1 MIYDQRIVM
10 DYYNRAKVL
19 LMTSRHE
26 SWGNVYSEAAALGCY
41 IISTDV
47 GGAKMCSNDWQFGT
61 KVPQEDSEQL
71 AEIIQNYI
79 DSKIVVDLEKRIPF
93 TSIIY
98 NVMLRNVLLPK
109 L

>member
-1 MIYDQRIVM
+1 M
-10 DYYNRAKVL
+10 DYYNRAKML

-47 GGAKMCSNDWQFGT
+47 GGAKMCSNDWRFGT

-71 AEIIQNYI
+71 AETIQYFI
-79 DSKIVVDLEKRIPF
+79 DSKIFVDSEKSIPH
-93 TSIIY
+93 SSLLY
-98 NVMLRNVLLPK
+98 SRMMRNVLLPK
-109 L
+109 LGYMSKA